1 MRSALSE
8 LSVLAPLIIC
18 ITILISSGFYRYY
31 NGWETTT
38 SIYYACQTVV
48 GVMYGIPEGED
59 RLSRSF
65 TLFLYFL
72 GSTYVY
78 AAVAAYANLIAERAV
93 KSARDIVYMERV
105 EDLDYNGV
113 IRPRHWVA
121 YFCNLVFN
129 ALDWNHNK

>member
-1 MRSALSE
+1 MVYLK
-8 LSVLAPLIIC
+8 
-18 ITILISSGFYRYY
+18 
-31 NGWETTT
+31 
-38 SIYYACQTVV
+38 
-48 GVMYGIPEGED
+48 ED

-65 TLFLYFL
+65 TLFLYVL